1 MGASRLLAMKP
12 GFQWHKATGEPPET
26 TSIAKPLDVP
36 PAAPDPLE
44 RYLWANKKTG
54 VRTCAIRRFRGPWHW
69 GKRMFAPVRSRKPYR
84 VAPANGE

>member
-12 GFQWHKATGEPPET
+12 GFQWHNATGEPPET

-44 RYLWANKKTG
+44 RYLWANKKPASALARSAGFVVPGTG
-54 VRTCAIRRFRGPWHW
+54 
-69 GKRMFAPVRSRKPYR
+69 
-84 VAPANGE
+84 ANGCLPQCAVASLIV